1 MRIVSWNVQWGRGAD
16 GRVDLART
24 VSALHALGDVDVIC
38 LQEVARNF
46 PGLAGGGR
54 EDGPAFFAA
63 AFPGFEAVF
72 GAALDVTDD
81 IGGRACFGNLLL
93 TRLPLGQVFRHLL
106 PAPADPERLNMQ
118 RACIE
123 AVVAAPWGPLRIMT
137 THLEYYS
144 SLQRGA
150 QIAALRALQVE
161 AAGHARV
168 PATGKEKNPAF
179 SARPR
184 PASAVLCGDFNC
196 EPNSPHYRSMLRA
209 LPGGAPAWR
218 DAWRIAHGRAPHAP
232 SVGLH
237 GAEWPDRPYCCDFA
251 FVTADLA
258 PRVRALSVKAETA
271 ASDHQPLVLDLADEA
286 AR

>member
-1 MRIVSWNVQWGRGAD
+1 MRIVSWNIQWGRGAD

-24 VSALHALGDVDVIC
+24 VAALRGLGDIDVIC
-38 LQEVARNF
+38 LQEVAQNF
-46 PGLAGGGR
+46 PGLAGGGQ

-63 AFPGFEAVF
+63 AFPDFEAVF
-72 GAALDVTDD
+72 GAALDVADGA
-81 IGGRACFGNLLL
+81 GGRARFGNLLL
-93 TRLPLGQVFRHLL
+93 TRPTLGQVFRHLL
-106 PAPADPERLNMQ
+106 PAPADPTKPNM
-118 RACIE
+118 RRVCIE
-123 AVVAAPWGPLRIMT
+123 AVVAAPWGPLRVMT

-144 SLQRGA
+144 LLQRGA

-161 AAGHARV
+161 AADHAKALAV
-168 PATGKEKNPAF
+168 GKEKNPAF
-179 SARPR
+179 AARPR

-196 EPNSPHYRSMLRA
+196 EPNSSHYRSMLRA
-209 LPGGAPAWR
+209 LPAGTPAWR

-237 GAEWPDRPYCCDFA
+237 GAEWPDRPYCCDFT

-258 PRVRALSVKAETA
+258 PRVQALSVETETA

-286 AR
+286 DR